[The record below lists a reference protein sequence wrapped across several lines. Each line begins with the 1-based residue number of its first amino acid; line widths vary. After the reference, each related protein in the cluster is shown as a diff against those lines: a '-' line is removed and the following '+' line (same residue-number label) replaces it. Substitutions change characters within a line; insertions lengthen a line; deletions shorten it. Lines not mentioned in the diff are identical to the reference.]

1 MAALRPQPDD
11 TTRRVQLVPGLAAT
25 VITVLLLW
33 LAGSVASVLMMFF
46 ISMLI
51 AVFLDALTDSLEK
64 KLRVKRSIAFVFALI
79 LSALALFAL
88 GALIVPPVVD
98 QTRQLIS
105 RLPEYITGWGKS
117 INELAVRFPALAP
130 LVGADQQQELINTAI
145 DEAKSFAGDLVPKV
159 FSLLHVFIDL
169 AAMVVMSIYLSLN
182 PETYRGLLVGLVP
195 RARRDTARGVLD
207 AIGTTLRAWTIA
219 QLAAMSV
226 LGALTAILLW
236 MLGVP
241 YWLAFG
247 VFSGAAA
254 IVPFF
259 GTLVS
264 TVLPALFVLGGEGG
278 PFKAFLVVL
287 VGIVVHL
294 IEGNLVAPLIFQRSV
309 HIPPVLSIMAVLIVG
324 KVLGPVGL
332 LIAVPTLAVVMVVVR
347 KLLIEETYGDH
358 RNAGEIPSAE
368 APSATP

>member
-1 MAALRPQPDD
+1 VAASATPPDD
-11 TTRRVQLVPGLAAT
+11 TTRRVQLVPGLAAV
-25 VITVLLLW
+25 VITILLLW

-51 AVFLDALTDSLEK
+51 AVFLDALTDSLEQR
-64 KLRVKRSIAFVFALI
+64 LRLQRSLAFVLALV

-88 GALIVPPVVD
+88 GALIVPPVID
-98 QTRQLIS
+98 QTRQLIA
-105 RLPEYITGWGKS
+105 RLPEYITGWGRS
-117 INELAVRFPALAP
+117 INDLVERFPALAP
-130 LVGADQQQELINTAI
+130 LVGAEQQQALINTAI
-145 DEAKSFAGDLVPKV
+145 DEAKSYAGGLVPQV

-169 AAMVVMSIYLSLN
+169 AAMVVMSIYLAIN
-182 PETYRGLLVGLVP
+182 PETYRGLLVGLFP

-207 AIGTTLRAWTIA
+207 AIGATLRAWTLA
-219 QLAAMSV
+219 QLAAMAV
-226 LGALTAILLW
+226 LGALTAVLLW
-236 MLGVP
+236 MLDVP

-247 VFSGAAA
+247 VFSGVAA

-278 PFKAFLVVL
+278 PFKALLVVL
-287 VGIVVHL
+287 VGVVVHL

-332 LIAVPTLAVVMVVVR
+332 LIAVPTLAVVMVLVR

-368 APSATP
+368 APPTAS

>member
-1 MAALRPQPDD
+1 MAALRAQYDD
-11 TTRRVQLVPGLAAT
+11 TTRRVQLVPGLVAI
-25 VITVLLLW
+25 VMTVLLLW

-51 AVFLDALTDSLEK
+51 AVFLDAVTDSLEK
-64 KLRVKRSIAFVFALI
+64 KLRLKRSIAFVIALL
-79 LSALALFAL
+79 LSGLALFAL

-105 RLPEYITGWGKS
+105 RLPEYIAGWGKS
-117 INELAVRFPALAP
+117 INELAARFPALAP
-130 LVGADQQQELINTAI
+130 LVGADQQQELIHTAI
-145 DEAKSFAGDLVPKV
+145 DEAKGFAGGLVPQV

-169 AAMVVMSIYLSLN
+169 AAIVVMSIYLAIN
-182 PETYRGLLVGLVP
+182 PATYRGLLVGLFP
-195 RARRDTARGVLD
+195 RAGRDAARGVLD
-207 AIGTTLRAWTIA
+207 AIGTTLRAWTLA
-219 QLAAMSV
+219 QLAAMAV
-226 LGALTAILLW
+226 LGALTAVPLW

-247 VFSGAAA
+247 VFSGVAA

-264 TVLPALFVLGGEGG
+264 TVLPALFVLGGDGG
-278 PFKAFLVVL
+278 PFKAFLVL
-287 VGIVVHL
+287 MVGVVVHL
-294 IEGNLVAPLIFQRSV
+294 IESNLVAPLIFQRSV

-324 KVLGPVGL
+324 KLLGPVGL
-332 LIAVPTLAVVMVVVR
+332 LIAVPTLAVVMVLVR
-347 KLLIEETYGDH
+347 KLLIEATYGDH

-368 APSATP
+368 APPATT